1 MGGIFSVLLAVSFRK
16 QLNFILFLFSGSFRV
31 WSFILFLISF
41 TLWENQLLSHLCT
54 VLISLS
60 TFAYTG
66 KLLYSLLF
74 TSVAGSF
81 SQAMDMFIFTAYFM
95 IIISR
100 SSTNRLTIVSSFS
113 EFLHFFHS
121 KNLHLQFLNNNSL
134 FTASAFILL
143 QKKPILYVHALT
155 FAFIIIQ
162 KFKVVEKPTTKFIL
176 HMKRISIR
184 SRQFIVSL
192 EILYRTKIAVQLFG
206 TLLLCTKAIFPLLA
220 IIALKHPFIRSSNIT
235 SDIIMLGVFMWN
247 LYTLL
252 NPISPDTVKANL
264 FKVYLMCAL
273 LVVYAMVVTRTWLI
287 QEHIVLFITFL
298 LVSFDMSLGNHKLL
312 YNIRK
317 YWAHLLHGSRA
328 EVSPYHDLISIEDYN
343 RRVASML
350 PPEEHNNESED
361 SLCRICMDKP
371 LNCVLLPCA
380 HVVGCL
386 DCINKLPEKICP
398 ICRKNIHQ
406 ISKLYFC

>member
-100 SSTNRLTIVSSFS
+100 SSTNRLTIVSSF
-113 EFLHFFHS
+113 
-121 KNLHLQFLNNNSL
+121 
-134 FTASAFILL
+134 TSAFILL